1 MSYREEKIARAR
13 ELFLSGYNCA
23 QSVAGAFAP
32 EMGMELKQVVRLAG
46 GLGGGLGGIRVLC
59 GAVSAMC
66 LVLGQLCGYD
76 EPDDMEGKKTL
87 YAQEQRLAAIFT
99 DRYDTLNC
107 RTLLERAGVEVKN
120 TPSERTPE
128 YYLKRPCARYVEA
141 CAGILADELEAQK

>member
-1 MSYREEKIARAR
+1 MSYREEKISRAR

-32 EMGMELKQVVRLAG
+32 EMGMELKQVVRLSS

-66 LVLGQLCGYD
+66 LVMSQLNGYD
-76 EPDDMEGKKTL
+76 EPDDMEGKKSL
-87 YAQEQRLAAIFT
+87 YALEQQLAAIFT
-99 DRYDTLNC
+99 DRYETLHC
-107 RTLLERAGVEVKN
+107 RTLLERAGIEVKN

-128 YYLKRPCARYVEA
+128 YYQKRPCVKYVEA
-141 CAGILADELEAQK
+141 CAGILADELAK

>member
-76 EPDDMEGKKTL
+76 EPDDMEGKRPSMHRNSAWLRSSPT
-87 YAQEQRLAAIFT
+87 AM
-99 DRYDTLNC
+99 
-107 RTLLERAGVEVKN
+107 
-120 TPSERTPE
+120 TPSTA
-128 YYLKRPCARYVEA
+128 ARSWSA
-141 CAGILADELEAQK
+141 PGLR